1 MLNCKTAII
10 SGIFKQWHTLSENS
24 KVMRGKK
31 NSVLA
36 KMLSFKH
43 FSCDVSGV
51 IPLPALW
58 QHLQPD
64 AHSASQSTPKHWTCE
79 RSNKVFTTCV
89 GSLVTPLF
97 FFFLKQITF
106 IIKNLRQV
114 CMQNVHLY
122 SLLIDHNMSD
132 NRTSMN
138 VHAFSFHNLQLF

>member
-1 MLNCKTAII
+1 MLNCKTAIV

-31 NSVLA
+31 YSVLA
-36 KMLSFKH
+36 KMFCSGKH
-43 FSCDVSGV
+43 FCCDVSGV
-51 IPLPALW
+51 IPLPAWW

-64 AHSASQSTPKHWTCE
+64 AHSASQSTPKRWTCE
-79 RSNKVFTTCV
+79 RSNKVFTTFA

-97 FFFLKQITF
+97 FLSRSPLLL
-106 IIKNLRQV
+106 KNLCQV
-114 CMQNVHLY
+114 CMLNVHLC

-132 NRTSMN
+132 NSTSMN